1 MMATTSQD
9 GRLQLPGF
17 GLPLEQ
23 SSNIPTATGGW
34 WAEPITVRER
44 TMIALMA
51 TIKDKPDWNRK
62 VFNED
67 IVCKWRSEVLE
78 FGRNM
83 THVQP
88 HPQEEPGDDFERSGS
103 AGINGARIEF
113 GGSDR
118 QKTVSERMFDYVS
131 TVRKPR

>member
-103 AGINGARIEF
+103 QE
-113 GGSDR
+113 S
-118 QKTVSERMFDYVS
+118 TERGLNS
-131 TVRKPR
+131 AAAIVRKQSRRECLIM